1 MLTKDKFMYGVGV
14 VGCALIGSV
23 VQASDFELAKS
34 LMKDEKYKEAVE
46 ALKQE
51 VASNPGHEA
60 AFLMLIDALEHDKQ
74 PDAAADVCR
83 EVLKISKNEKTLDEV
98 RRTLIR
104 LTRAKLEEQVHNVTG
119 KTELEDNLR
128 IKLPPIDEEQWK
140 RLEKVE
146 NSTYRPDFEIGLNV
160 PPITYETQHFR
171 VYACNEELAELVA
184 KNLEVYLDFMSRRLF
199 GGREWAF
206 RLPILIYK
214 DEQDY
219 ISVGHAPAGS
229 HGVAVPDFFG
239 RTQYLRVFQLLD
251 IEKPDG
257 GRQTVVYKYAIE
269 SIIYHEMTHAI
280 LFEFFGLETPQWL
293 HEAVAGRMEQTRA
306 HYEEAARL
314 ARSVVAGEHFR
325 LRDLFDQEGYPARI
339 SLFYETAA
347 IVVLFLF
354 EAGDEAMYT
363 FLNELAKHPKKERH
377 DAACAAVFGI
387 PQDHAVE
394 EFEKRWVQ
402 WMTRRY
408 VKDLHKDEQ
417 EKDTITVGPSND
429 AIFKPTVGEMETF
442 NAIAD
447 WRDVGLDTMKGFAPI
462 SGSNEDWTTSG
473 GHLRCNVPKG
483 ETSFLGV
490 RMKETSPVVVECEL
504 KWSGP
509 AAEGG
514 GWVGFNQFNADK
526 LDTAVNVL
534 TKLTGGDTHK
544 LYCLLGDELVLYVDG
559 KLVARQPAFV
569 PGRDSRDIDYPLAI
583 ATQSPIEISK
593 LRVASIKRFAGAPE
607 PPKEG
612 EQPQQP
618 SPEGGHP

>member
-1 MLTKDKFMYGVGV
+1 MSTQGKWTLVFSMVACVLFTASG
-14 VGCALIGSV
+14 L
-23 VQASDFELAKS
+23 ASDFELAKS
-34 LMKDEKYKEAVE
+34 LMKDEKYKEAVD

-51 VASNPGHEA
+51 VARNPGHEA
-60 AFLMLIDALEHDKQ
+60 AYLMLIDALERNHQ
-74 PDAAADVCR
+74 PDAAAEVCR
-83 EVLKISKNEKTLDEV
+83 EVMKISRNEKTLDAV
-98 RRTLIR
+98 RQTLIR
-104 LTRAKLEEQVHNVTG
+104 LTRTRLDEQVHNVMG
-119 KTELEDNLR
+119 KTELEDHLR
-128 IKLPPIDEEQWK
+128 IKLPPIDTEQWK

-146 NSTYRPDFEIGLNV
+146 NATYRPDPELGLNV

-184 KNLEVYLDFMSRRLF
+184 KNAEIYLDFMSKRLF

-214 DEQDY
+214 DEADY

-229 HGVAVPDFFG
+229 HGVAAPDFFG
-239 RTQYLRVFQLLD
+239 RTELIRLFQLLE
-251 IEKPDG
+251 IQKPDG
-257 GRQTVVYKYAIE
+257 GRETVMYKYAIE
-269 SIIYHEMTHAI
+269 SILYHELTHAI

-314 ARSVVAGEHFR
+314 ARAVVAGEHFR

-387 PQDHAVE
+387 PKEGAVE

-408 VKDLHKDEQ
+408 VKDLQKDEQ
-417 EKDTITVGPSND
+417 EKDTILVGPSND
-429 AIFKPTVGEMETF
+429 AIFRPLVGELETF
-442 NAIAD
+442 TALSD
-447 WRDVGLDTMKGFAPI
+447 WREVNLNSMAGFAPV
-462 SGSNEDWTTSG
+462 SGSKDDWTTVG
-473 GHLRCNVPKG
+473 GRLRCNVPKG
-483 ETSFLGV
+483 ETSFLGI
-490 RMKETSPVVVECEL
+490 RMKETAPLVVECEV
-504 KWSGP
+504 KWTGP

-526 LDTAVNVL
+526 LDTSVNVM
-534 TKLTGGDTHK
+534 TKLTGGDTHS
-544 LYCLLGDELVLYVDG
+544 LYCMLADELVLYVDG
-559 KLVARQPAFV
+559 KLVSRQPAFV
-569 PGRDSRDIDYPLAI
+569 PDRDSRDIDFPLAI
-583 ATQSPIEISK
+583 VTESPIEISK
-593 LRVASIKRFAGAPE
+593 LRVASIKRFAGVTE

-612 EQPQQP
+612 EQPP
-618 SPEGGHP
+618 TSEGGHP